1 MSATTGQR
9 PVRQVIGETLQE
21 LKTREQRLLGALT
34 EVRTFIRA
42 LHEAAGVEHREEP
55 LPPAATAGAP
65 VKLRRISTAPITDS
79 QRDEA
84 VLQALA
90 DGPLGMSA
98 LLEKAAM
105 TIGLVRPAMLRLRES
120 GNVQV
125 TGAKSTTRY
134 WLTEQLDR
142 HAAENDGRVPH
153 EPQAVEA

>member
-1 MSATTGQR
+1 MSATAGQR
-9 PVRQVIGETLQE
+9 PVRQVISETLQE

-55 LPPAATAGAP
+55 LPLAVTAGAP
-65 VKLRRISTAPITDS
+65 VKLRRVSAAPMTDS
-79 QRDEA
+79 QRGEA

-90 DGPLGMSA
+90 DGPLGMAA
-98 LLEKAAM
+98 LLEKSGL
-105 TIGLVRPAMLRLRES
+105 TIGLIRPAVHRLRE
-120 GNVQV
+120 GGGVQT
-125 TGAKSTTRY
+125 TGVKSTTRY

-142 HAAENDGRVPH
+142 HAAENGGRVPH